1 MTQEEAIARLSR
13 YQSDEPSEWRVEEER
28 IRYAKS
34 KGWLQ
39 YSRKIAIKVAMSMKR
54 QGLSRQ
60 DVADRMGCSP
70 QYISKLLK
78 GEENLSLETICKLED
93 ALNIAIL
100 QYNTNLHK
108 LLLAHSFYQLP
119 VLRVE
124 FQQLFLLGQLEVFET
139 EGRTNGATHEAK
151 SALRGDVGGEPLL
164 RLDEHLHLV
173 LFGKLM
179 DGQVSVR
186 IDYIDVE
193 GFARVEIPDFHHV
206 VQTVERRHII
216 GG

>member
-1 MTQEEAIARLSR
+1 MTQEQAVARLSR
-13 YQSDEPSEWRVEEER
+13 YQTEKPSEWKVEEEK

-39 YSRKIAIKVAMSMKR
+39 YSRKIAIKVAVSMKR

-100 QYNTNLHK
+100 QY
-108 LLLAHSFYQLP
+108 
-119 VLRVE
+119 E
-124 FQQLFLLGQLEVFET
+124 F
-139 EGRTNGATHEAK
+139 A
-151 SALRGDVGGEPLL
+151 
-164 RLDEHLHLV
+164 
-173 LFGKLM
+173 
-179 DGQVSVR
+179 
-186 IDYIDVE
+186 
-193 GFARVEIPDFHHV
+193 
-206 VQTVERRHII
+206 
-216 GG
+216 

>member
-1 MTQEEAIARLSR
+1 MTQEQAIVRLSR
-13 YQSDEPSEWRVEEER
+13 YQTEKPSEWRVEEER

-93 ALNIAIL
+93 SLNIAIL
-100 QYNTNLHK
+100 QYEFAYFLNFKSRMNT
-108 LLLAHSFYQLP
+108 Q
-119 VLRVE
+119 
-124 FQQLFLLGQLEVFET
+124 
-139 EGRTNGATHEAK
+139 NG
-151 SALRGDVGGEPLL
+151 L
-164 RLDEHLHLV
+164 
-173 LFGKLM
+173 
-179 DGQVSVR
+179 
-186 IDYIDVE
+186 
-193 GFARVEIPDFHHV
+193 
-206 VQTVERRHII
+206 II
-216 GG
+216 